1 MSRFNEVSE
10 QLVAAYNN
18 SIDMNSF
25 LVEVSKLNQAEVTM
39 TLLINFWL
47 KQDASRK
54 INQFIDMIVKEE
66 M

>member
-1 MSRFNEVSE
+1 MSRFEEVSA

-18 SIDMNSF
+18 SVDMDSF
-25 LVEVSKLNQAEVTM
+25 LVEVSKLKQAEVTM

-47 KQDASRK
+47 MQDAGRK
-54 INQFIDMIVKEE
+54 INQFISTIKEE